1 MICCEAIRAAITGRS
16 VHVGDVTY
24 FGDGGKRGQMK
35 NGSDGSNVLKVVEIR
50 TSASCQNFQ
59 NKMGLIMDEEICE
72 LWLELK

>member
-16 VHVGDVTY
+16 MHVGYVTY
-24 FGDGGKRGQMK
+24 FGDGGKRGRMK

-72 LWLELK
+72 LWLQP